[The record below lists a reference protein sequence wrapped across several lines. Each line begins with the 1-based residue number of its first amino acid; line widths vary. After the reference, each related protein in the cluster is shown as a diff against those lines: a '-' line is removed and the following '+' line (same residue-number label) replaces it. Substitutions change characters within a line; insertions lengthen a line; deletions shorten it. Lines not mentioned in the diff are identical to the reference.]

1 MNTTASQSLRAS
13 ALSLTAGALGA
24 LLLAF
29 PDQMHEAVRI
39 MTENRSRAV
48 AFLLAALVASL
59 TAWYWARVLTY
70 KRVANAEHLLRG
82 KRSGFTAVAFLP
94 RLAGTMPM
102 LGAALALYV
111 SVGFANQWTIVAI
124 VLSAALPLAYIAR
137 RALLR
142 AQAAA
147 PGASAAAPPLKPVSR
162 GALVMLAIAFTLGL
176 AVLVAASVAPVA
188 IGTLPGMSAPAIIEI
203 AIGSFIALWSFLLY
217 EDRARRLRIVPIVV
231 AIAFVSTARGW
242 NDNHEVRLAPAP
254 SVPAPPALRVDTA
267 FERWLH
273 ARADSNSAA
282 DYPVFVVAA
291 EGGGIRA
298 AHVAAEILGTI
309 QDHCPAFARHLFA
322 ISGVSGGS
330 VGAATFAGIARNFAR
345 NDTASLCN
353 GDPVRGREQF
363 RSGADSVLGADLLT
377 PVVAKLLFPDM
388 LQRFLPFKVASFD
401 RARALEDGLARS
413 WRIAYPTGWSFDESF
428 DALWQGHF
436 ETLAVP
442 ALFLNSTQVE
452 TGERMVMSNLKHDT
466 AFSRQLVTLGD
477 LDPSV
482 HLAMKTAAMLS
493 ARFTYVTPEGRI
505 RLWRGTPK
513 HEDRRYVDGGYFEN
527 SGVETAEDIVNILR
541 TVAERRHE
549 RIRPIVL
556 RIGYFAQADS
566 ARTRTHVRGFSEMLS
581 PIVTVL
587 NARGARGPD
596 AVNRLWTQVAEHAED
611 PIHVGLIDLTL
622 TQGAVPL
629 ILGWQLSREA
639 RRDIM
644 QRTQAVPCDSS
655 WYTPGTLPTA
665 AEPASGGAL
674 RTGYCQIFEMLSLE
688 SRSLAARQ
696 SGRSSRASPA
706 FRTSSLR

>member
-1 MNTTASQSLRAS
+1 MTTTTRESLRSS
-13 ALSLTAGALGA
+13 ALSLTVGLFGA

-29 PDQMHEAVRI
+29 PDQMQEALRI
-39 MTENRSRAV
+39 MVESPPRAV
-48 AFLLAALVASL
+48 AFLATALIASL

-70 KRVANAEHLLRG
+70 KRVANAEQLLHHDRG
-82 KRSGFTAVAFLP
+82 VFTAVGFLP
-94 RLAGTMPM
+94 RLAGTIPM
-102 LGAALALYV
+102 LGAAIALLVAVGIANGWTLIALA
-111 SVGFANQWTIVAI
+111 
-124 VLSAALPLAYIAR
+124 LSAALPLSYIAR

-142 AQAAA
+142 TRARSAEAAA
-147 PGASAAAPPLKPVSR
+147 AGPPLQPLSR
-162 GALVMLAIAFTLGL
+162 GAVVTLIVAFTLGL
-176 AVLVAASVAPVA
+176 AVLIAASVAPVTM
-188 IGTLPGMSAPAIIEI
+188 GTLPGMSAPAVIEI
-203 AIGSFIALWSFLLY
+203 AIAAIIATWSCLLY
-217 EDRARRLRIVPIVV
+217 EDRARRQRIVPILLV
-231 AIAFVSTARGW
+231 IAFVSTARGW
-242 NDNHEVRLAPAP
+242 NDNHEVRAAPAP
-254 SVPAPPALRVDTA
+254 SASASVPLRIDTA

-273 ARADSNSAA
+273 ERRDRDTVA

-330 VGAATFAGIARNFAR
+330 VGAATFAGLARNFAR
-345 NDTASLCN
+345 NDTVSRCTGSPA
-353 GDPVRGREQF
+353 RGPELF
-363 RSGADSVLGADLLT
+363 RVGADRVLGADLLT
-377 PVVAKLLFPDM
+377 PVVAKLLFPEM
-388 LQRFLPFKVASFD
+388 LQRFLPFPVPAFD
-401 RARALEDGLARS
+401 RSRALEDGLARS
-413 WRIAYPTGWSFDESF
+413 WRNANPTGWSFDESF
-428 DALWQGHF
+428 DELWGGQF
-436 ETLAVP
+436 EKLAVP

-513 HEDRRYVDGGYFEN
+513 EQFRRYVDGGYFEN

-549 RIRPIVL
+549 RITPVVL
-556 RIGYFAQADS
+556 RIGYFAEADT
-566 ARTRTHVRGFSEMLS
+566 ARTLAHVRGLS
-581 PIVTVL
+581 DATSPVVTVL
-587 NARGARGPD
+587 NARSARGPD
-596 AVNRLWTQVAEHAED
+596 AVNRLWTHVAEHAED

-629 ILGWQLSREA
+629 ILGWQLSRAA

-644 QRTQAVPCDSS
+644 ERTQAVPCDSS

-665 AEPASGGAL
+665 AEPSNALAL
-674 RTGYCQIFEMLSLE
+674 RTGYCQVFELLNS
-688 SRSLAARQ
+688 AR
-696 SGRSSRASPA
+696 RR
-706 FRTSSLR
+706 